1 MKAHESCVGRKP
13 HEVKAKLLEDGRL
26 VLRGVASYREFRS
39 RLIETGEWDTAKIGV
54 GGHVREWMTRTV
66 LVLCVSSIHS
76 CVRWRT
82 MSSSGGH
89 CKATERPLGLQLCC
103 LAAGCQPH

>member
-54 GGHVREWMTRTV
+54 GGHVRLSVGPVRV
-66 LVLCVSSIHS
+66 IHS
-76 CVRWRT
+76 QLCSLAHHVIIR
-82 MSSSGGH
+82 
-89 CKATERPLGLQLCC
+89 RPL
-103 LAAGCQPH
+103 